1 MRRIPLIA
9 VLLAWSACATPQPEP
24 PASGPPAAET
34 TVTPTAVSDPERPIP
49 YPVQAPAEYRRAVA
63 RGTRS
68 TTGALGPSYWQQ
80 RVDYAIQARVD
91 AGTRTLTG
99 SEAIRYHNNAP
110 TPLPTLILNLLQNYH
125 AEGAERIRRAEVTGG
140 FEIGRVAVNGQE
152 LDVSASGQTPGWGID
167 GTLMYVVLPEPVPAS
182 GAVDLAIEW
191 SFALP
196 QAGASGR
203 MGYSG
208 DELLYLAYWYPQLAV
223 YDDVFGWHADQ
234 FLGNAEFYSDFG
246 SYDVTIDAPVGW
258 LVMSTGTLENPD
270 EVLAPDVAE
279 RLRESE
285 SSDDVVH
292 VVTHGGTD
300 AATAQSADGRLR
312 WVFTADSVRDVAF
325 AVTRN
330 HAWDAARTPVGD
342 RDGDGATD
350 YSRVDAFWR
359 AAAENWAEAWRYAQH
374 SIDFLSRFTGL
385 AYPWP
390 HMSAVEGGG
399 IIGGGMEFPMM
410 TLIGDYN
417 RRGGDALYSVIA
429 HELAHMWVPMI
440 LSTNE
445 RRYAWLDEGTTS
457 FNENNARA
465 EFLEGSDP
473 YSGEQQ
479 GYLSVAR
486 MGAEGPI
493 MRWSDLHR
501 PGRSY
506 SVASYAKPA
515 AVLHALRGVL
525 GAETFERAWREYYD
539 RWAFRHPYPW
549 DMFNTFED
557 VAGRDL
563 DWFWRSWY
571 YESTQDGNWYLDQ
584 AVADV
589 ERLANGEVRIT
600 VRDLGWVPMPVHL
613 RITRSDG
620 EVLERTIPVDRWLAG
635 ADEAAITIPAGPEV
649 TGVAIDP
656 EGYFPDIDRRNN
668 DWTG

>member
-1 MRRIPLIA
+1 MRRILLTAA
-9 VLLAWSACATPQPEP
+9 VLAGSACATSQSEP
-24 PASGPPAAET
+24 PTTAPPPETAA
-34 TVTPTAVSDPERPIP
+34 PTAELERPIP
-49 YPVQAPAEYRRAVA
+49 YPVQPPGEYRRAVSQ
-63 RGTRS
+63 GTRS
-68 TTGALGPSYWQQ
+68 SEGDPGPSYWQQ
-80 RVDYAIQARVD
+80 WADYVIEARVD
-91 AGTRTLTG
+91 AETKSLTG
-99 SEAIRYHNNAP
+99 SETIRYHNNAP
-110 TPLPTLILNLLQNYH
+110 TPLPILVLNVIQNYH
-125 AEGAERIRRAEVTGG
+125 AEGAMRIRPAEVTGG
-140 FEIGRVAVNGQE
+140 ITVERVAVDGQE
-152 LDVSASGQTPGWGID
+152 LGVTTGRQTPGWVAD
-167 GTLMYVVLPEPVPAS
+167 GTLMYIVLPEPVPAA
-182 GAVDLAIEW
+182 GTVELAIDW

-223 YDDVFGWHADQ
+223 YDDVIGWHTDP

-246 SYDVTIDAPVGW
+246 RYDVTIDAPAGW

-270 EVLAPDVAE
+270 EVLAPAVAR

-292 VVTHGGTD
+292 VVTHDGT
-300 AATAQSADGRLR
+300 ASATAESADGRLL
-312 WVFTADSVRDVAF
+312 WEFAADSVRDVAF
-325 AVTRN
+325 AVMRN

-342 RDGDGATD
+342 RDGDGSTD

-359 AAAENWAEAWRYAQH
+359 ASAENYVEAWRYAQH

-385 AYPWP
+385 SYPWP
-390 HMSAVEGGG
+390 HMSVVEGGG

-417 RRGGDALYSVIA
+417 QRGGDALYGVTA
-429 HELAHMWVPMI
+429 HELAHMWVPMM

-465 EFLEGSDP
+465 EFFEGSDP
-473 YSGEQQ
+473 YAGDQQ

-493 MRWSDLHR
+493 LRWSDTHR
-501 PGRSY
+501 PGPAY
-506 SVASYAKPA
+506 GVASYAKPA
-515 AVLHALRGVL
+515 TVLHALRGVL
-525 GAETFERAWREYYD
+525 GPETFERAWRAYYD
-539 RWAFRHPYPW
+539 RWAFKHPYPW

-571 YESTQDGNWYLDQ
+571 YESTQDGDWFLDQ
-584 AVADV
+584 AVGGV
-589 ERLANGEVRIT
+589 ERLTSGETRIT
-600 VRDLGWVPMPVHL
+600 VRDLGWVPMPVRL
-613 RITRSDG
+613 RITRADG

-635 ADEAAITIPAGPEV
+635 ASEASVTIPDGPEV
-649 TGVAIDP
+649 TEVVIDP
-656 EGYFPDIDRRNN
+656 DRLFPDIDRRNN